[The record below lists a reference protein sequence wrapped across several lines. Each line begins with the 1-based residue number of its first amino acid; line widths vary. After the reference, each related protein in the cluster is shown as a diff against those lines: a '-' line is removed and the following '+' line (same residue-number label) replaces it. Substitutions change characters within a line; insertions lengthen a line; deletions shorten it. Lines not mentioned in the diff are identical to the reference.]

1 MKLLWLLYAPAPW
14 LSTPLEEKFFNALM
28 RHIFVWDRQ
37 IPAPSHIGF
46 PSEGETA
53 MFRILKKRFFRDSL
67 LSIALLSVI
76 VALVLVPSQA
86 MTGAKNGLAL
96 CCNVIVPSLFPFFVL
111 SSLAVDLGL
120 AAYLGH
126 LLERVMRPLFRVSG
140 SCAIAVVLG
149 FVGGYPLGAKTALE
163 LYRQGLCS
171 KVETERLLAFC
182 NNSGPAFILGVVGA
196 GIFGSGQIGLLLYAS
211 HCLASLMTGLL
222 FRFYGHDTAPGAQVV
237 HTKPIAATT
246 VPAAFTGAVVR
257 SFSSTLNICAFVIF
271 FSAMLQLM
279 TSCGVFS
286 ALARLLSLIGV
297 SPQLAPQLVAGLL
310 ELTSGVSSLGGMSS
324 SAGSISMAA
333 FMLGWAGLSV
343 HCQVLCFLIDSD
355 ISPRTYLLGKL
366 MHGTISAFLTYFLAT
381 QLSLTYPVSF
391 YLNSQ
396 TQILTQLDFRC
407 ILPVSLSI
415 SLLCWLLLVLLC
427 RYLTRKT
434 GGK

>member
-1 MKLLWLLYAPAPW
+1 MDKEVAHVKNRL
-14 LSTPLEEKFFNALM
+14 
-28 RHIFVWDRQ
+28 
-37 IPAPSHIGF
+37 
-46 PSEGETA
+46 
-53 MFRILKKRFFRDSL
+53 SL
-67 LSIALLSVI
+67 LICICGFA
-76 VALVLVPSQA
+76 A
-86 MTGAKNGLAL
+86 LAL
-96 CCNVIVPSLFPFFVL
+96 ASPQVIDRCRYALDLCMELILPSLFPFFVL
-111 SSLAVDLGL
+111 SGLLNRLGL
-120 AAYLGH
+120 PGFLGRLLAGAASRIYGISGAGASA
-126 LLERVMRPLFRVSG
+126 LFIG
-140 SCAIAVVLG
+140 LT
-149 FVGGYPLGAKTALE
+149 GGYPLGAAYIADMERSRAVTAKE
-163 LYRQGLCS
+163 G
-171 KVETERLLAFC
+171 ERLLAFC

>member
-1 MKLLWLLYAPAPW
+1 
-14 LSTPLEEKFFNALM
+14 
-28 RHIFVWDRQ
+28 
-37 IPAPSHIGF
+37 
-46 PSEGETA
+46 
-53 MFRILKKRFFRDSL
+53 MFRLLRRQTLRDSL
-67 LSIALLSVI
+67 VTIALLAAI
-76 VALVLVPSQA
+76 VALVSAPTQA
-86 MTGAKNGLAL
+86 VDGAKNGLDL
-96 CCNVIVPSLFPFFVL
+96 CCNVIIPSLFPFFVL
-111 SSLAVDLGL
+111 SSMAVDLGL
-120 AAYLGH
+120 AAYLGR
-126 LLERVMRPLFRVSG
+126 LLEGIMRPVFRVSG

-149 FVGGYPLGAKTALE
+149 FIGGYPLGAKTALE
-163 LYRQGLCS
+163 LYRQGLCT

-182 NNSGPAFILGVVGA
+182 NNSGPAFILGVVGV
-196 GIFGSGQIGLLLYAS
+196 GVFGSSTIGLLLYAS
-211 HCLASLMTGLL
+211 HCAASLLTGLM
-222 FRFYGHDTAPGAQVV
+222 FRFYGTKQDKQAPCTHA
-237 HTKPIAATT
+237 KPIATT
-246 VPAAFTGAVVR
+246 TIPAAFTSGVVR

-271 FSAMLQLM
+271 FSAMLQLLASYGAF
-279 TSCGVFS
+279 T
-286 ALARLLSLIGV
+286 ALANLLALLGI
-297 SPQLAPQLVAGLL
+297 SPHVAPQLVAGLL
-310 ELTSGVSSLGGMSS
+310 ELTSGVSSLSGAANSVGT
-324 SAGSISMAA
+324 ISMAA

-381 QLSLTYPVSF
+381 RLSLTYPVSF

>member
-1 MKLLWLLYAPAPW
+1 
-14 LSTPLEEKFFNALM
+14 
-28 RHIFVWDRQ
+28 
-37 IPAPSHIGF
+37 
-46 PSEGETA
+46 
-53 MFRILKKRFFRDSL
+53 MFRLLRRQALRDSL
-67 LSIALLSVI
+67 VTIALLAAI
-76 VALVLVPSQA
+76 VALVSAPTQA
-86 MTGAKNGLAL
+86 VDGAKNGLDL
-96 CCNVIVPSLFPFFVL
+96 CCNVIIPSLFPFFVL
-111 SSLAVDLGL
+111 SSMAVDLGL
-120 AAYLGH
+120 AAYLGR
-126 LLERVMRPLFRVSG
+126 LLEGIMRPVFWVSG

-149 FVGGYPLGAKTALE
+149 FIGGYPLGAKTALE
-163 LYRQGLCS
+163 LYRQGLCT

-182 NNSGPAFILGVVGA
+182 NNSGPAFILGVVGV
-196 GIFGSGQIGLLLYAS
+196 GVFGSSTIGLLLYAS
-211 HCLASLMTGLL
+211 HCAASLLTGLM
-222 FRFYGHDTAPGAQVV
+222 FRFYGTKQDKQAPCTHA
-237 HTKPIAATT
+237 KPIATT
-246 VPAAFTGAVVR
+246 TIPAAFTSGVVR

-271 FSAMLQLM
+271 FSAMLQLLASYGAF
-279 TSCGVFS
+279 T
-286 ALARLLSLIGV
+286 ALANLLALLGI
-297 SPQLAPQLVAGLL
+297 SPHVAPQLVAGLL
-310 ELTSGVSSLGGMSS
+310 ELTSGVSSLSGAANSVGT
-324 SAGSISMAA
+324 ISMAA

-381 QLSLTYPVSF
+381 RLSLTYPVSF

>member
-1 MKLLWLLYAPAPW
+1 
-14 LSTPLEEKFFNALM
+14 
-28 RHIFVWDRQ
+28 
-37 IPAPSHIGF
+37 
-46 PSEGETA
+46 
-53 MFRILKKRFFRDSL
+53 MFRLLRRQALRDSL
-67 LSIALLSVI
+67 VTIALLAAI
-76 VALVLVPSQA
+76 VALVSAPTQA
-86 MTGAKNGLAL
+86 VDGAKNGLDL
-96 CCNVIVPSLFPFFVL
+96 CCNVIIPSLFPFFVL
-111 SSLAVDLGL
+111 SSMAVDLGL
-120 AAYLGH
+120 AAYLGR
-126 LLERVMRPLFRVSG
+126 LLEGIMRPVFRVSG

-149 FVGGYPLGAKTALE
+149 FIGGYPLGAKTALE
-163 LYRQGLCS
+163 LYRQGLCT

-182 NNSGPAFILGVVGA
+182 NNSGPAFILGVVGV
-196 GIFGSGQIGLLLYAS
+196 GVFGSSTIGLLLYAS
-211 HCLASLMTGLL
+211 HCAASLLTGLM
-222 FRFYGHDTAPGAQVV
+222 FRFYGTKQDKQAPCTHA
-237 HTKPIAATT
+237 KPIATT
-246 VPAAFTGAVVR
+246 TIPAAFTSGVVR

-271 FSAMLQLM
+271 FSAMLQLLASYGAF
-279 TSCGVFS
+279 T
-286 ALARLLSLIGV
+286 ALANLLALLGI
-297 SPQLAPQLVAGLL
+297 SPHVAPQLVAGLL
-310 ELTSGVSSLGGMSS
+310 ELTSGVSSLSGAANSVGT
-324 SAGSISMAA
+324 ISMAA

-381 QLSLTYPVSF
+381 RLSLTYPVSF

>member
-1 MKLLWLLYAPAPW
+1 
-14 LSTPLEEKFFNALM
+14 
-28 RHIFVWDRQ
+28 
-37 IPAPSHIGF
+37 
-46 PSEGETA
+46 
-53 MFRILKKRFFRDSL
+53 MFRLLRRQALRDSL
-67 LSIALLSVI
+67 VTIALLAAI
-76 VALVLVPSQA
+76 VALVSAPTQA
-86 MTGAKNGLAL
+86 VDGAKNGLDL
-96 CCNVIVPSLFPFFVL
+96 CCNVIIPSLFPFFVL
-111 SSLAVDLGL
+111 SSMAVDLGL
-120 AAYLGH
+120 AAYLGR
-126 LLERVMRPLFRVSG
+126 LLEGIMRPVFRVSG

-149 FVGGYPLGAKTALE
+149 FIGGYPLGAKTALE
-163 LYRQGLCS
+163 LYRQGLCT

-182 NNSGPAFILGVVGA
+182 NNSGPAFILGVVGV
-196 GIFGSGQIGLLLYAS
+196 GVFGSSTIGLLLYAS
-211 HCLASLMTGLL
+211 HCAASLLTGLM
-222 FRFYGHDTAPGAQVV
+222 FRFYGTKQDKQAPCTHA
-237 HTKPIAATT
+237 KPIATT
-246 VPAAFTGAVVR
+246 TIPAAFTSGVVR

-286 ALARLLSLIGV
+286 ALTRLLSLVGV
-297 SPQLAPQLVAGLL
+297 SSRYAPQLVAGLL

-381 QLSLTYPVSF
+381 RLSLTYPVSF

>member
-1 MKLLWLLYAPAPW
+1 
-14 LSTPLEEKFFNALM
+14 
-28 RHIFVWDRQ
+28 
-37 IPAPSHIGF
+37 
-46 PSEGETA
+46 
-53 MFRILKKRFFRDSL
+53 MFRLLRRQALRDSL
-67 LSIALLSVI
+67 VTIALLAAI
-76 VALVLVPSQA
+76 VALVSAPTQA
-86 MTGAKNGLAL
+86 VDGAKNGLDL
-96 CCNVIVPSLFPFFVL
+96 CCNVIIPSLFPFFVL
-111 SSLAVDLGL
+111 SSMAVDLGL
-120 AAYLGH
+120 AAYLGR
-126 LLERVMRPLFRVSG
+126 LLEGIMRPVFRVSG

-149 FVGGYPLGAKTALE
+149 FIGGYPLGAKTALE
-163 LYRQGLCS
+163 LYRQGLCT

-182 NNSGPAFILGVVGA
+182 NNSGPAFILGVVGV
-196 GIFGSGQIGLLLYAS
+196 GVFGSSTIGLLLYAS
-211 HCLASLMTGLL
+211 HCAASLLTGLM
-222 FRFYGHDTAPGAQVV
+222 FRFYGTNQDKQAPCTHA
-237 HTKPIAATT
+237 KPIATT
-246 VPAAFTGAVVR
+246 TIPAAFTSGVVR

-271 FSAMLQLM
+271 FSAMLQLLASYGAF
-279 TSCGVFS
+279 T
-286 ALARLLSLIGV
+286 ALANLLALLGI
-297 SPQLAPQLVAGLL
+297 SPHVAPQLVAGLL
-310 ELTSGVSSLGGMSS
+310 ELTSGVSSLSGAANSVGT
-324 SAGSISMAA
+324 ISMAA

-381 QLSLTYPVSF
+381 WLSLTYPVSF

>member
-1 MKLLWLLYAPAPW
+1 MFLG
-14 LSTPLEEKFFNALM
+14 
-28 RHIFVWDRQ
+28 DRQ
-37 IPAPSHIGF
+37 ISSTPHISF
-46 PSEGETA
+46 PREGEKD

-67 LSIALLSVI
+67 LSIALI
-76 VALVLVPSQA
+76 CIITALILVPSQA
-86 MTGAKNGLAL
+86 MTGAKNGLSL
-96 CCNVIVPSLFPFFVL
+96 CFNVIIPSLFPFFVL

-120 AAYLGH
+120 AAYLGR
-126 LLERVMRPLFRVSG
+126 LLEGVMRPLFRVSG

-211 HCLASLMTGLL
+211 HCLASLLTGLL
-222 FRFYGHDTAPGAQVV
+222 FRFYGRETPSSCAAPS
-237 HTKPIAATT
+237 HSKPIAATT

-257 SFSSTLNICAFVIF
+257 SFSSTLNICAFVTF

-279 TSCGVFS
+279 TACGVFS
-286 ALARLLSLIGV
+286 ALAQLLSLVGV
-297 SPQLAPQLVAGLL
+297 SPQRAPQLVAGLL
-310 ELTSGVSSLGGMSS
+310 ELTSGVSSLGGVTNSP
-324 SAGSISMAA
+324 GSISMAA

-343 HCQVLCFLIDSD
+343 HCQVLCFLIDGD
-355 ISPRTYLLGKL
+355 LSPRTYLLGKL
-366 MHGTISAFLTYFLAT
+366 MHGIIAALLTYALAT
-381 QLSLTYPVSF
+381 RLSLTYPVSF

-396 TQILTQLDFRC
+396 TKILTQLDFRR

-415 SLLCWLLLVLLC
+415 SVLCWLLLVLLC
-427 RYLTRKT
+427 RYLSRKT

>member
-1 MKLLWLLYAPAPW
+1 
-14 LSTPLEEKFFNALM
+14 
-28 RHIFVWDRQ
+28 
-37 IPAPSHIGF
+37 
-46 PSEGETA
+46 
-53 MFRILKKRFFRDSL
+53 MFRLLHRQALRDSL
-67 LSIALLSVI
+67 VTIALLAAI
-76 VALVLVPSQA
+76 VALVSAPTQA
-86 MTGAKNGLAL
+86 VDGAKNGLDL
-96 CCNVIVPSLFPFFVL
+96 CCNVIIPSLFPFFVL
-111 SSLAVDLGL
+111 SSMAVDLGL
-120 AAYLGH
+120 AAYLGR
-126 LLERVMRPLFRVSG
+126 LLEGIMRPVFRVSG

-149 FVGGYPLGAKTALE
+149 FIGGYPLGAKTALE
-163 LYRQGLCS
+163 LYRQGLCT

-182 NNSGPAFILGVVGA
+182 NNSGPAFILGVVGV
-196 GIFGSGQIGLLLYAS
+196 GVFGSSTIGLLLYAS
-211 HCLASLMTGLL
+211 HCAASLLTGLM
-222 FRFYGHDTAPGAQVV
+222 FRFYGTKQDKQAPCTHA
-237 HTKPIAATT
+237 KPIATT
-246 VPAAFTGAVVR
+246 TIPAAFTSGVVR

-286 ALARLLSLIGV
+286 ALTRLLSLVGV
-297 SPQLAPQLVAGLL
+297 SSRYAPQLVAGLL

-381 QLSLTYPVSF
+381 RLSLTYPVSF

>member
-1 MKLLWLLYAPAPW
+1 
-14 LSTPLEEKFFNALM
+14 
-28 RHIFVWDRQ
+28 
-37 IPAPSHIGF
+37 
-46 PSEGETA
+46 
-53 MFRILKKRFFRDSL
+53 MFRLLRRQALRDSL
-67 LSIALLSVI
+67 VTIALLAAI
-76 VALVLVPSQA
+76 VALVSAPTQA
-86 MTGAKNGLAL
+86 VDGAKNGLDL
-96 CCNVIVPSLFPFFVL
+96 CCNVIIPSLFPFFVL
-111 SSLAVDLGL
+111 SSMAVDLGL
-120 AAYLGH
+120 AAYLGR
-126 LLERVMRPLFRVSG
+126 LLEGIMRPVFRVSG

-149 FVGGYPLGAKTALE
+149 FIGGYPLGAKTALE
-163 LYRQGLCS
+163 LYRQGLCT

-182 NNSGPAFILGVVGA
+182 NNSGPAFILGVVGV
-196 GIFGSGQIGLLLYAS
+196 GVFGSSTIGLLLYAS
-211 HCLASLMTGLL
+211 HCAASLLTGLM
-222 FRFYGHDTAPGAQVV
+222 FRFYGTKQDKQAPCTHA
-237 HTKPIAATT
+237 KPIATT
-246 VPAAFTGAVVR
+246 TIPAAFTSGVVR

-286 ALARLLSLIGV
+286 ALTRLLSLIGV

-324 SAGSISMAA
+324 SACSISMAA

-381 QLSLTYPVSF
+381 RLSLTYPVSF